1 MAIFCMATGI
11 SDAGKSLVRQLRS
24 KYMTGS
30 SSRHDHSDEGPSL
43 HYTNPDDCGY
53 VREHI
58 SGQDDFIARELD
70 LGDEGG
76 GQKQGG
82 PSFHR
87 FLSSQDGGAGDEVTP
102 DDTHLG

>member
-1 MAIFCMATGI
+1 MSTHVQLSFRLPDVVERVVRRLLTVRCMA
-11 SDAGKSLVRQLRS
+11 
-24 KYMTGS
+24 GS

-58 SGQDDFIARELD
+58 SGQDDFVARELD
-70 LGDEGG
+70 LGDEGAA
-76 GQKQGG
+76 QKQGG

-87 FLSSQDGGAGDEVTP
+87 FLSSQDGGVGDEVSP
-102 DDTHLG
+102 ISQ